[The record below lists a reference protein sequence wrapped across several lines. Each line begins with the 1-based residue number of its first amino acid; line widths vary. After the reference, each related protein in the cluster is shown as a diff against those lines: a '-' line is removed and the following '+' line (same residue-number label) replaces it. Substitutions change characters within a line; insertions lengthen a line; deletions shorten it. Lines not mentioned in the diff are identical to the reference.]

1 MRSDPFRLAEQS
13 VPSSPEM
20 TAADGIVD
28 EMRELVR
35 LAAYPEEP
43 GETVKG
49 SIRRASRRLR
59 ISFTQA
65 RRLWY
70 GNRAAIMAHEADEIR
85 RRAAVVLLEVEAA
98 ADRKL
103 EMVRAKRA
111 ALQQREDRC
120 AV

>member
-1 MRSDPFRLAEQS
+1 MRTNPFRDAERS
-13 VPSSPEM
+13 VPSEGRVS
-20 TAADGIVD
+20 AAEGIVD

-35 LAAYPEEP
+35 LASYPAEP
-43 GETVKG
+43 GESVKG
-49 SIRRASRRLR
+49 SIRRASRRLA
-59 ISFTQA
+59 ISFTQC

-70 GNRAAIMAHEADEIR
+70 GNRAAILAHEADAIR
-85 RRAAVVLLEVEAA
+85 RRAAVVLVEVEAA

-120 AV
+120 AA